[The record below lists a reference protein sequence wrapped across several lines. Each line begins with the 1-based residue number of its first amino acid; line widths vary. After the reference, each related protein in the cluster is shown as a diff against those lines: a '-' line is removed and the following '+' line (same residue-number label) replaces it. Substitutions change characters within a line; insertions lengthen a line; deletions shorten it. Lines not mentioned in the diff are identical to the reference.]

1 MYAKLIFSFRY
12 LIILAFFSV
21 SSYAAYAKDIS
32 NEQRNAYKARQ
43 AYNQN
48 KSDYESLLTQIE
60 QQERYLAQQQQ
71 KLDQLLADKMQAK
84 AKLDESKKHLDA
96 EVKTLNQVWELRDK

>member
-1 MYAKLIFSFRY
+1 MYAKLMFVSRVLILLTLCLVTFSS
-12 LIILAFFSV
+12 I
-21 SSYAAYAKDIS
+21 YAKDIS

-48 KSDYESLLTQIE
+48 KSNYESLLTQIE
-60 QQERYLAQQQQ
+60 QQERYLAEQQQ